1 MDTLVKQI
9 LESCKRD
16 DVKKQC
22 KALMKPLLEF
32 ILYPY
37 IYLMILLLFLI
48 FTMMLCILILLILY
62 RPLREII

>member
-9 LESCKRD
+9 LESCKRE
-16 DVKKQC
+16 DVKKQF

-32 ILYPY
+32 ILYEINPY

-62 RPLREII
+62 RPWH